1 MIFWIAWSANTVLI
15 LVLGGLGPFLVG
27 ELGYLLD
34 VAHLVDSLAPT
45 VLIFNRVA
53 NKSVIG
59 SKLGHIKL
67 AEDAVDDY
75 RAVAVFLV
83 AVGEVPVDKL
93 PVVFFFKF
101 ESYHVSFSAYN

>member
-1 MIFWIAWSANTVLI
+1 MVGKYGAYP
-15 LVLGGLGPFLVG
+15 VLGGLGPFLVG

-34 VAHLVDSLAPT
+34 VAHLVDRLAPA

-93 PVVFFFKF
+93 PVVLFFKF
-101 ESYHVSFSAYN
+101 EIYHVSISAYNYWTPV